1 MKQDS
6 LEVLFQRYPLGIQFC
21 IAFGL
26 SQVSTQVMLRQNR
39 CSSESLERKMIISNF
54 GCKLCYMQCSHIS
67 HQTGATSLTLSE
79 NTVVLTPVSIAT
91 RNIHVPNI
99 QTPVFHGRV
108 SKFIRGMRTRMHP
121 RKFATGTRGN
131 VGSIILPEN
140 KNELDF
146 CKELSS
152 IKPLRVSITRCCLS
166 PL

>member
-91 RNIHVPNI
+91 RNIHIPKHTNSGIPRSSEQIHQRYEDENASQEVCNWY
-99 QTPVFHGRV
+99 QRERRV
-108 SKFIRGMRTRMHP
+108 HNL
-121 RKFATGTRGN
+121 A
-131 VGSIILPEN
+131 
-140 KNELDF
+140 
-146 CKELSS
+146 
-152 IKPLRVSITRCCLS
+152 
-166 PL
+166 